1 MVSLAGGIFLHP
13 DFGFAKTNQTVRF
26 AHKWLGRSVVA
37 SAWIT
42 CMFGLVSLTK
52 NPAILGLFLVPLL
65 ILAPLTLI

>member
-13 DFGFAKTNQTVRF
+13 DFGLAKTNQTVRF

-42 CMFGLVSLTK
+42 CMFGLFGLTK

-65 ILAPLTLI
+65 ILAPLTLV